1 MDLLGLSLGASTNL
15 TRSFYESHL
24 EPPRTSWRAMRTMK
38 AVMHQNPSQIKPNPS
53 KIQPNPTQIQIQPK
67 SNRIQIKSK
76 SSQIKIEIKSRSK
89 SNKLLGDQKSYESN
103 PRKSD
108 FRSFFSA
115 RGWPLSLA
123 TGHWAWPLPWP
134 LSHWGGHSRSRGKA
148 RAERW
153 PRNEVLRFIAFLD
166 LNLDFLGF
174 PILVS

>member
-1 MDLLGLSLGASTNL
+1 MELLRISLGASTIRL
-15 TRSFYESHL
+15 GASQDLLESYESY
-24 EPPRTSWRAMRTMK
+24 ESYDG
-38 AVMHQNPSQIKPNPS
+38 
-53 KIQPNPTQIQIQPK
+53 PK
-67 SNRIQIKSK
+67 SKANQAKFSQNQTKSK

-174 PILVS
+174 PRISIRIPSGF